1 MNVLIIDDQ
10 PDVVEGIRQG
20 IDWKFLG
27 IHNVF
32 HAYNSAAAKA
42 VILREDIH
50 IALCDIEM
58 PNGSGLK
65 LFEWACGSYPGIKF
79 IFLTA
84 HAGDAPAA
92 KRTEAAAGSRIWQLC
107 EQTRKGAFGCHSER
121 ISLWTAKKRKY
132 RHTVPEDTG
141 YRH

>member
-58 PNGSGLK
+58 PNGSGLE
-65 LFEWACGSYPGIKF
+65 LFECCLLYTSPRPR
-79 IFLTA
+79 
-84 HAGDAPAA
+84 D
-92 KRTEAAAGSRIWQLC
+92 
-107 EQTRKGAFGCHSER
+107 
-121 ISLWTAKKRKY
+121 
-132 RHTVPEDTG
+132 
-141 YRH
+141 